1 MLGCALL
8 LLSGQLSLALN
19 IAVFALV
26 VLYFIHSLVFLL
38 LPRLNPILAREISI
52 NLPRR
57 VQQLAAVVSIVSMGL
72 LIFIQLRQDA
82 KVLSTQT
89 LSQRISGQS
98 LTSIELILVW
108 GVVGATL
115 YQFARRQRRA
125 QISKA
130 DAHAD

>member
-1 MLGCALL
+1 
-8 LLSGQLSLALN
+8 
-19 IAVFALV
+19 
-26 VLYFIHSLVFLL
+26 
-38 LPRLNPILAREISI
+38 
-52 NLPRR
+52 
-57 VQQLAAVVSIVSMGL
+57 MGL